1 MIQKGDKFIC
11 IKDVMMDNDPNDIA
25 YYKGKVYIC
34 EENECITDEQG
45 NIHHIWE
52 EHGNIE
58 NNNVKDYFTRVSEE
72 FVSQE
77 STSQKEMINHPLHY
91 QGLEVNGTNVEC
103 IDAMEGLKGWYN
115 TAIFCELNAFK
126 YNWRVGEKDMIPQEL
141 GKIAWYGNK
150 AKELWNKAFRWI
162 YPKNGHKYAIVNQ
175 GVTRMKNPTTKE
187 WTDAIIYTDGKGFY
201 VREASEFNKKFKLEE

>member
-1 MIQKGDKFIC
+1 MEHLEKAIESLKALNSIIILSMEEGLQKQFALANLNVLDKEIAELEKIQNYTKASITP
-11 IKDVMMDNDPNDIA
+11 IK
-25 YYKGKVYIC
+25 
-34 EENECITDEQG
+34 EEP
-45 NIHHIWE
+45 
-52 EHGNIE
+52 
-58 NNNVKDYFTRVSEE
+58 K
-72 FVSQE
+72 
-77 STSQKEMINHPLHY
+77 KEAVNHPIHY

-141 GKIAWYGNK
+141 GKIAWYGDK
-150 AKELWNKAFRWI
+150 AKELWNKALRWL

-187 WTDAIIYTDGKGFY
+187 WIDAIIYTDGKGFY
-201 VREASEFNKKFKLEE
+201 VREDSEFNKKFKLEE

>member
-1 MIQKGDKFIC
+1 MEHFNKIIEALKAINSIIILSMEESMQKQLALVNLRVMDKELAEMEKILNYTKASITP
-11 IKDVMMDNDPNDIA
+11 IK
-25 YYKGKVYIC
+25 G
-34 EENECITDEQG
+34 EES
-45 NIHHIWE
+45 
-52 EHGNIE
+52 
-58 NNNVKDYFTRVSEE
+58 K
-72 FVSQE
+72 
-77 STSQKEMINHPLHY
+77 KEMVNHPLHY

-115 TAIFCELNAFK
+115 TAIFCELNVFK

-150 AKELWNKAFRWI
+150 AKELWQKALRWV

-187 WTDAIIYTDGKGFY
+187 WTDAIIYTDGKEFY
-201 VREASEFNKKFKLEE
+201 VREASEFNKKFKLDK

>member
-1 MIQKGDKFIC
+1 METEKKKWKEILDYLFNFVSNKEFTEIDKKYYFMQLDHLQQEIAELEKISNY
-11 IKDVMMDNDPNDIA
+11 IKA
-25 YYKGKVYIC
+25 SK
-34 EENECITDEQG
+34 TT
-45 NIHHIWE
+45 
-52 EHGNIE
+52 IE
-58 NNNVKDYFTRVSEE
+58 NPS
-72 FVSQE
+72 
-77 STSQKEMINHPLHY
+77 KEMVNHPLHY

-103 IDAMEGLKGWYN
+103 IEAMEGLKGWYN

-150 AKELWNKAFRWI
+150 AKELWNKALRWV

-187 WTDAIIYTDGKGFY
+187 WIDAIIYTDGKGFY
-201 VREASEFNKKFKLEE
+201 VREASKFNKEFKLDK

>member
-1 MIQKGDKFIC
+1 METEKKKWKEIL
-11 IKDVMMDNDPNDIA
+11 DNLA
-25 YYKGKVYIC
+25 
-34 EENECITDEQG
+34 
-45 NIHHIWE
+45 
-52 EHGNIE
+52 
-58 NNNVKDYFTRVSEE
+58 S
-72 FVSQE
+72 FVSSEARVTSTDRHFYLTQLDFLQQE
-77 STSQKEMINHPLHY
+77 ITELEKVTNYTKAAEKDKVNSSSEMVNHPLHY

-103 IDAMEGLKGWYN
+103 IDAMEGLKGWFN

-141 GKIAWYGNK
+141 GKIAWYGDK
-150 AKELWNKAFRWI
+150 AKELWNKALRWV

-187 WTDAIIYTDGKGFY
+187 WIDAIIYTDGKGFY

>member
-1 MIQKGDKFIC
+1 MEKLKKAIDKLSDAIDICAAREDIDFTEVYLNLIAVQKEVTELEKIQNYTKASITP
-11 IKDVMMDNDPNDIA
+11 IKEDP
-25 YYKGKVYIC
+25 
-34 EENECITDEQG
+34 
-45 NIHHIWE
+45 
-52 EHGNIE
+52 
-58 NNNVKDYFTRVSEE
+58 S
-72 FVSQE
+72 
-77 STSQKEMINHPLHY
+77 KEMINHPLHY

-103 IDAMEGLKGWYN
+103 IDAMEELKGWYN

-141 GKIAWYGNK
+141 GKIAWYGDK
-150 AKELWNKAFRWI
+150 AKELWNKALRWL

-187 WTDAIIYTDGKGFY
+187 WIDAIIYTDGKGFY

>member
-1 MIQKGDKFIC
+1 MEHFNKIIEALKAINSIITSSMEESMQKQLALANLMVMDKELAEIEKILNYTKASITP
-11 IKDVMMDNDPNDIA
+11 IK
-25 YYKGKVYIC
+25 
-34 EENECITDEQG
+34 EE
-45 NIHHIWE
+45 
-52 EHGNIE
+52 
-58 NNNVKDYFTRVSEE
+58 
-72 FVSQE
+72 E
-77 STSQKEMINHPLHY
+77 SKKEMVNHPSHY

-141 GKIAWYGNK
+141 GKIAWYGDK
-150 AKELWNKAFRWI
+150 AKELWNKALRWL
-162 YPKNGHKYAIVNQ
+162 YPKNGHKYAIINQ

-201 VREASEFNKKFKLEE
+201 VREASEFNKKFKLDK

>member
-1 MIQKGDKFIC
+1 MERIKEAKKAIEGIRSVIISYMKEDLKQQYALSKLNILESNIAELEKIQNYNKASTTP
-11 IKDVMMDNDPNDIA
+11 IK
-25 YYKGKVYIC
+25 K
-34 EENECITDEQG
+34 EES
-45 NIHHIWE
+45 
-52 EHGNIE
+52 
-58 NNNVKDYFTRVSEE
+58 K
-72 FVSQE
+72 
-77 STSQKEMINHPLHY
+77 KEMVNHPLHY

-201 VREASEFNKKFKLEE
+201 VREASEFNKKFKLE

>member
-1 MIQKGDKFIC
+1 
-11 IKDVMMDNDPNDIA
+11 MDNIEKIKESIKALDSLLTIAMEESLQKHFAIANLYVIEREITELEKIQNYTNASTTSIKEDPL
-25 YYKGKVYIC
+25 
-34 EENECITDEQG
+34 
-45 NIHHIWE
+45 
-52 EHGNIE
+52 
-58 NNNVKDYFTRVSEE
+58 
-72 FVSQE
+72 
-77 STSQKEMINHPLHY
+77 KEMVNHPLHY
-91 QGLEVNGTNVEC
+91 QGLKVNDTNVEC

-141 GKIAWYGNK
+141 GKIAWYGDK
-150 AKELWNKAFRWI
+150 AKELWNKALRWL

-187 WTDAIIYTDGKGFY
+187 WIDAIIYTDGKGFY

>member
-1 MIQKGDKFIC
+1 METEKKKWKEIL
-11 IKDVMMDNDPNDIA
+11 
-25 YYKGKVYIC
+25 
-34 EENECITDEQG
+34 
-45 NIHHIWE
+45 
-52 EHGNIE
+52 
-58 NNNVKDYFTRVSEE
+58 DYLFN
-72 FVSQE
+72 FVSNKEFTEIDKKYYFMQLDALQQE
-77 STSQKEMINHPLHY
+77 IAELEKVSNYIKASTTPIKKEGSKKEMVNHPLHY

-150 AKELWNKAFRWI
+150 AKELWNKALRWV

-175 GVTRMKNPTTKE
+175 GVTRMKNPTNGE
-187 WTDAIIYTDGKGFY
+187 WVDAIVYTDGKGFY
-201 VREASEFNKKFKLEE
+201 VRETSDFNSKFKLEK

>member
-1 MIQKGDKFIC
+1 MIIKKGDKFKC
-11 IKDVMMDNDPNDIA
+11 IRDVIMENNPKDIA
-25 YYKGKVYIC
+25 YNSGIIYTSDLDD
-34 EENECITDEQG
+34 CITD
-45 NIHHIWE
+45 N
-52 EHGNIE
+52 E
-58 NNNVKDYFTRVSEE
+58 NNLSHYWISNEVERYFVRMYGKSE
-72 FVSQE
+72 
-77 STSQKEMINHPLHY
+77 TTKEMVNHPIHY

-103 IDAMEGLKGWYN
+103 IEAMEGLKGWYN

-150 AKELWNKAFRWI
+150 AKELWDKALRWL

-187 WTDAIIYTDGKGFY
+187 WIDAIVYTDGKGFY
-201 VREASEFNKKFKLEE
+201 VRDVSDFNKKFKLEE

>member
-1 MIQKGDKFIC
+1 METKKKKWKKILDNLANFISSEAEISSKDRYFYLTQLDFLQQEITELEKVTNYTKAAEKDK
-11 IKDVMMDNDPNDIA
+11 VNPS
-25 YYKGKVYIC
+25 
-34 EENECITDEQG
+34 
-45 NIHHIWE
+45 
-52 EHGNIE
+52 
-58 NNNVKDYFTRVSEE
+58 SEM
-72 FVSQE
+72 V
-77 STSQKEMINHPLHY
+77 NHPLHY

-103 IDAMEGLKGWYN
+103 IEAMEGLKGWYN
-115 TAIFCELNAFK
+115 TAIFCELNALK

-150 AKELWNKAFRWI
+150 AKELWNKALHWV

-175 GVTRMKNPTTKE
+175 GITRMKNPTTKE

>member
-1 MIQKGDKFIC
+1 MEKLKKAIDKLSDAISIC
-11 IKDVMMDNDPNDIA
+11 VTKEDIDFTE
-25 YYKGKVYIC
+25 VYSNLIA
-34 EENECITDEQG
+34 
-45 NIHHIWE
+45 
-52 EHGNIE
+52 
-58 NNNVKDYFTRVSEE
+58 V
-72 FVSQE
+72 
-77 STSQKEMINHPLHY
+77 QKEVTELEKIQNYTKASITQIKEDPLKEMVNHPLHY

-150 AKELWNKAFRWI
+150 AKELWQKALRWV
-162 YPKNGHKYAIVNQ
+162 YPKNGHKYAIVNNT
-175 GVTRMKNPTTKE
+175 VARMKNPTTKE

-201 VREASEFNKKFKLEE
+201 VREASEFNKKFKLDK

>member
-1 MIQKGDKFIC
+1 MEKLKKAIDKLSDAIDICATREDIDFTEVYSNPIAVQKEVTELEKIQNYTKASITP
-11 IKDVMMDNDPNDIA
+11 IKEDP
-25 YYKGKVYIC
+25 
-34 EENECITDEQG
+34 
-45 NIHHIWE
+45 
-52 EHGNIE
+52 
-58 NNNVKDYFTRVSEE
+58 S
-72 FVSQE
+72 
-77 STSQKEMINHPLHY
+77 KEMINHPLHY

-175 GVTRMKNPTTKE
+175 GAIRMKNPTTKE

-201 VREASEFNKKFKLEE
+201 VREASEFNKKFKLDK

>member
-1 MIQKGDKFIC
+1 MEVKREW
-11 IKDVMMDNDPNDIA
+11 DIA
-25 YYKGKVYIC
+25 LDMLLSNVINREAC
-34 EENECITDEQG
+34 LDED
-45 NIHHIWE
+45 HRKFL
-52 EHGNIE
+52 IE
-58 NNNVKDYFTRVSEE
+58 AIQDLQSDIQDRTSAISERV
-72 FVSQE
+72 E
-77 STSQKEMINHPLHY
+77 STKEDPSKEMVNHPLHY

-150 AKELWNKAFRWI
+150 AKELWNKAFRWV

-187 WTDAIIYTDGKGFY
+187 WIDAIIYTDGKGFY
-201 VREASEFNKKFKLEE
+201 VREASEFNKKFKLDK

>member
-1 MIQKGDKFIC
+1 METEKKKWKEIL
-11 IKDVMMDNDPNDIA
+11 
-25 YYKGKVYIC
+25 
-34 EENECITDEQG
+34 
-45 NIHHIWE
+45 
-52 EHGNIE
+52 
-58 NNNVKDYFTRVSEE
+58 DYLFN
-72 FVSQE
+72 FVSNKEFTEIDKKYYFMQLDALQQE
-77 STSQKEMINHPLHY
+77 IAELEKVSNYIKASTTPIKKEGSKKEMVNHPLHY

-103 IDAMEGLKGWYN
+103 IDAMEGLKGWFN

-141 GKIAWYGNK
+141 GKIAWYGDK
-150 AKELWNKAFRWI
+150 AKELWNKALRWL

-187 WTDAIIYTDGKGFY
+187 WIDAIIYTDGKGFY

>member
-1 MIQKGDKFIC
+1 MERIKEAKKAIEGIRSVIISYVKEDLKQQYALSKLNILESNIAELEKIQNYNKASTTP
-11 IKDVMMDNDPNDIA
+11 IK
-25 YYKGKVYIC
+25 K
-34 EENECITDEQG
+34 EES
-45 NIHHIWE
+45 
-52 EHGNIE
+52 
-58 NNNVKDYFTRVSEE
+58 K
-72 FVSQE
+72 
-77 STSQKEMINHPLHY
+77 KEMVNHPLHY

-141 GKIAWYGNK
+141 GKIAWYGDK
-150 AKELWNKAFRWI
+150 AKELWNKALRWL

-187 WTDAIIYTDGKGFY
+187 WIDAIIYTDGKGFY
-201 VREASEFNKKFKLEE
+201 VREASEFNKKFKLDK

>member
-1 MIQKGDKFIC
+1 MEHFNKIIEALKAINSIITSYMEESMQKQLALVNLMVMDKELAEIEKILNYTKTSITP
-11 IKDVMMDNDPNDIA
+11 IK
-25 YYKGKVYIC
+25 K
-34 EENECITDEQG
+34 EES
-45 NIHHIWE
+45 
-52 EHGNIE
+52 
-58 NNNVKDYFTRVSEE
+58 K
-72 FVSQE
+72 
-77 STSQKEMINHPLHY
+77 KEMVNHPIHY

-150 AKELWNKAFRWI
+150 AKELWNKALRWL

-175 GVTRMKNPTTKE
+175 SVTRMKNPTTGE
-187 WTDAIIYTDGKGFY
+187 WIDAIIYTDGKGFY
-201 VREASEFNKKFKLEE
+201 VRESNDFNSKFKLEE